1 MSNAI
6 SSHPERM
13 PAPSGPIT
21 GILVS
26 ISVAVWLIVVSALAS
41 NHVFVAPS
49 GSPPL
54 ALLIGVLGPIAVFLA
69 AFYFSRPFASF
80 VLSADPKTL
89 LGMQAWRFAGVAFL
103 DLQVHGILPGYFAW
117 PAGFGDMAIGLTAP
131 WLIGT
136 LIRRPEF
143 ATSRAFVVWNLLGLL
158 DLVTAIGVGAIG
170 SFLLAN
176 AGGAAGASTG
186 PMAVMPLVLVPTF
199 LVPIF
204 AILHLIALFQVR
216 RARDA
221 AKTAPA

>member
-1 MSNAI
+1 VDG
-6 SSHPERM
+6 SHW
-13 PAPSGPIT
+13 S
-21 GILVS
+21 
-26 ISVAVWLIVVSALAS
+26 
-41 NHVFVAPS
+41 
-49 GSPPL
+49 
-54 ALLIGVLGPIAVFLA
+54 
-69 AFYFSRPFASF
+69 
-80 VLSADPKTL
+80 
-89 LGMQAWRFAGVAFL
+89 QAWRFAGVAFL
-103 DLQVHGILPGYFAW
+103 DLQVQGILPGYFAW